1 MSSVGRVKLN
11 SRIGSKL
18 EESYGELSM
27 EDILSVI
34 DIIVNLKNGIGEY
47 DDIDHLGNRRVRSVG
62 ELVENQ
68 FRTGLVRMERA
79 SNVNFKRVFWK
90 FSVKPIYGSN

>member
-1 MSSVGRVKLN
+1 MKSEKYDMSSVGRVKLN
-11 SRIGSKL
+11 SRIGSNL
-18 EESYGELSM
+18 EESYGELSR

-34 DIIVNLKNGIGEY
+34 DIIVNLKDGIGEY

-68 FRTGLVRMERA
+68 FRTGLSKNGK
-79 SNVNFKRVFWK
+79 SN
-90 FSVKPIYGSN
+90 